1 LRKQKGRDYVFNGV
15 ELAMIAAINEA
26 FIQKLRKNHWV
37 ETENFVISDVND
49 GKT

>member
-1 LRKQKGRDYVFNGV
+1 LRKKIGRDYVFNGV
-15 ELAMIAAINEA
+15 ELAMVAAINEA

-37 ETENFVISDVND
+37 ATENFVISDVND